1 METME
6 LNARLRRES
15 GKGPC
20 QEACGS
26 AGMTPAVFTV
36 QGREYVIWR

>member
-15 GKGPC
+15 GKGP
-20 QEACGS
+20 ARRLRS